1 MPERSFGRT
10 IRYRRTKLGL
20 SQAKLGE
27 LVGRSASTI
36 RAWER
41 DSSLPNDG
49 AVITALSAVLAV
61 DRRALFEKAGLE
73 IPMEENSPTLEEA
86 FASLG
91 TEPRATPV
99 FLDSAA
105 TPEPFPEADESEI
118 EVILEPEFEPEIAP
132 EAVSEV
138 EPEVESEIEVERE
151 LEAAAEPELDEPG
164 EWKPDEEMYPIWEPR
179 FPEETLVK
187 TTSVASNVVTP
198 SMPAPAF
205 VEPPDP
211 FVLAPPTPPLV
222 EPSYMED
229 TAQRQLYRVRNLATV
244 VLLVGLGIVF
254 LWALSSTFDALG
266 SWWEDFIGTLK
277 L

>member
-41 DSSLPNDG
+41 DSSLPNDES
-49 AVITALSAVLAV
+49 VITALSAVLAV
-61 DRRALFEKAGLE
+61 DRQSLFEKAGLE
-73 IPMEENSPTLEEA
+73 VPLQQTSPTLEEA

-91 TEPRATPV
+91 SEPRSTPATADPPPAPLPFFAEPVTHRQSPNEPDTEPVQTVEVPDRSGKQDQEWEPDEEPYPVWEPKFPDEALFKATPV
-99 FLDSAA
+99 
-105 TPEPFPEADESEI
+105 
-118 EVILEPEFEPEIAP
+118 
-132 EAVSEV
+132 VSRV
-138 EPEVESEIEVERE
+138 
-151 LEAAAEPELDEPG
+151 
-164 EWKPDEEMYPIWEPR
+164 M
-179 FPEETLVK
+179 
-187 TTSVASNVVTP
+187 NP
-198 SMPAPAF
+198 SMPPPAF

-211 FVLAPPTPPLV
+211 FVLGAPTPPLV

-229 TAQRQLYRVRNLATV
+229 TAQRQLYRVRNLATL
-244 VLLVGLGIVF
+244 VLLVGMGIVL

-266 SWWEDFIGTLK
+266 SWWEDFIGTLR

>member
-61 DRRALFEKAGLE
+61 DRRSLFEKAGLE
-73 IPMEENSPTLEEA
+73 IPMEETSPTMEEA

-99 FLDSAA
+99 FLESTA
-105 TPEPFPEADESEI
+105 TPGPVPEADESEI
-118 EVILEPEFEPEIAP
+118 EVII
-132 EAVSEV
+132 
-138 EPEVESEIEVERE
+138 EPEVEPDTEFQ
-151 LEAAAEPELDEPG
+151 AAAESEVDEPG
-164 EWKPDEEMYPIWEPR
+164 EWKPEEEPYPIWEPK
-179 FPEETLVK
+179 FPEEALVK
-187 TTSVASNVVTP
+187 STPVVPNVVTP
-198 SMPAPAF
+198 SMPAPAPAF

-211 FVLAPPTPPLV
+211 FVLAAATPPLV
-222 EPSYMED
+222 EPSYMEE

-244 VLLVGLGIVF
+244 VLLVGMGIVF

-266 SWWEDFIGTLK
+266 SWWENFIGTLR

>member
-49 AVITALSAVLAV
+49 VVIAALAAVLAV
-61 DRRALFEKAGLE
+61 DRRSLFEKAGLE
-73 IPMEENSPTLEEA
+73 IPIEETSPTLEEA

-91 TEPRATPV
+91 TEPRARSA
-99 FLDSAA
+99 FLNPLPSPPSPNR
-105 TPEPFPEADESEI
+105 TVADAQVVDAPPSEI
-118 EVILEPEFEPEIAP
+118 EDQEEPKPAAEEVAE
-132 EAVSEV
+132 VSEEAESDV
-138 EPEVESEIEVERE
+138 PER
-151 LEAAAEPELDEPG
+151 
-164 EWKPDEEMYPIWEPR
+164 EWKPDEEPYPVWEPK
-179 FPEETLVK
+179 FPEETLLK
-187 TTSVASNVVTP
+187 SNPVNSSTVNP
-198 SMPAPAF
+198 STPAPAF

-211 FVLAPPTPPLV
+211 FVLAAPTPPLV

-229 TAQRQLYRVRNLATV
+229 TSQQQLYRVRNLATL
-244 VLLVGLGIVF
+244 VLLVGMGIVL

-266 SWWEDFIGTLK
+266 SWWEDFIETLR

>member
-41 DSSLPNDG
+41 DSSLPHDE

-61 DRRALFEKAGLE
+61 DRRSLFEKAGLE
-73 IPMEENSPTLEEA
+73 VPLQETSPTLEEA
-86 FASLG
+86 FASLAA
-91 TEPRATPV
+91 EPRSPPV
-99 FLDSAA
+99 RVD
-105 TPEPFPEADESEI
+105 P
-118 EVILEPEFEPEIAP
+118 
-132 EAVSEV
+132 
-138 EPEVESEIEVERE
+138 
-151 LEAAAEPELDEPG
+151 EAAAVVPLVDDSEPDIELDIEAERPA
-164 EWKPDEEMYPIWEPR
+164 ETPDEPMEDPWADEPYPVWEPK
-179 FPEETLVK
+179 FPEETLVR
-187 TTSVASNVVTP
+187 SPVVSTVVSP

-211 FVLAPPTPPLV
+211 FVLAPATPPFV

-229 TAQRQLYRVRNLATV
+229 TAQRQLYRVRNLATL
-244 VLLVGLGIVF
+244 VLLVGLGIVL
-254 LWALSSTFDALG
+254 LWAFSSTLDALG

>member
-41 DSSLPNDG
+41 DSSLPNDES
-49 AVITALSAVLAV
+49 VITALSAVLAV
-61 DRRALFEKAGLE
+61 DRQSLFEKAGLE
-73 IPMEENSPTLEEA
+73 VPLEENSPTLEEA

-91 TEPRATPV
+91 TEPRPSPV
-99 FLDSAA
+99 FGETASAPMPISEDLDSEIVVSIDSGESRKGPA
-105 TPEPFPEADESEI
+105 PLDEST
-118 EVILEPEFEPEIAP
+118 EPK
-132 EAVSEV
+132 
-138 EPEVESEIEVERE
+138 
-151 LEAAAEPELDEPG
+151 
-164 EWKPDEEMYPIWEPR
+164 EWKPDEEPYPVWEPK

-187 TTSVASNVVTP
+187 STPVVSNAVTS

-211 FVLAPPTPPLV
+211 FVLAAPTPPLV

-244 VLLVGLGIVF
+244 VLLVGLGIVL

-266 SWWEDFIGTLK
+266 SWWEDFIGTLR

>member
-41 DSSLPNDG
+41 DSSLPNEG

-61 DRRALFEKAGLE
+61 DRRSLFEKAGLE
-73 IPMEENSPTLEEA
+73 IPMEETSPTMEEA

-99 FLDSAA
+99 FLESTA
-105 TPEPFPEADESEI
+105 TPGPVPEVEESEI
-118 EVILEPEFEPEIAP
+118 EVVIEPELEPEIEPET
-132 EAVSEV
+132 EF
-138 EPEVESEIEVERE
+138 ESES
-151 LEAAAEPELDEPG
+151 EAESELDEA
-164 EWKPDEEMYPIWEPR
+164 EWKPDEEPYPIWEPR

-187 TTSVASNVVTP
+187 STPVVSNLVTP
-198 SMPAPAF
+198 SMPAPAPAF

-211 FVLAPPTPPLV
+211 FVLAAPTPPLV

-229 TAQRQLYRVRNLATV
+229 TAQRQLYRVRSLATV
-244 VLLVGLGIVF
+244 ALLVGMGIVF

>member
-41 DSSLPNDG
+41 DSSLPNDES
-49 AVITALSAVLAV
+49 VITALSAVLAV
-61 DRRALFEKAGLE
+61 DRQSLFEKAGLE
-73 IPMEENSPTLEEA
+73 VPLQQTSPTLEEA

-91 TEPRATPV
+91 SEPRSTPVVADQPFVPLPLGAETEPPIPS
-99 FLDSAA
+99 LS
-105 TPEPFPEADESEI
+105 
-118 EVILEPEFEPEIAP
+118 AP
-132 EAVSEV
+132 EAEAVQIV
-138 EPEVESEIEVERE
+138 EIPDESDEGDRE
-151 LEAAAEPELDEPG
+151 WE
-164 EWKPDEEMYPIWEPR
+164 PDEEPYPVWEPK
-179 FPEETLVK
+179 FPDEALFKATPLVSRVMK
-187 TTSVASNVVTP
+187 PSV
-198 SMPAPAF
+198 PAPAF

-211 FVLAPPTPPLV
+211 FVRGAATPPLV

-229 TAQRQLYRVRNLATV
+229 TAQRQLYRVRSLATL
-244 VLLVGLGIVF
+244 VLLVGMGIVL

-266 SWWEDFIGTLK
+266 SWWEDFIGTLR

>member
-41 DSSLPNDG
+41 DSSLPNDES
-49 AVITALSAVLAV
+49 VITALSAVLAV
-61 DRRALFEKAGLE
+61 DRQSLFEKAGLE
-73 IPMEENSPTLEEA
+73 LPRQEVSSTLEEA

-91 TEPRATPV
+91 SEPRSTPLIV
-99 FLDSAA
+99 D
-105 TPEPFPEADESEI
+105 P
-118 EVILEPEFEPEIAP
+118 AP
-132 EAVSEV
+132 LSFF
-138 EPEVESEIEVERE
+138 
-151 LEAAAEPELDEPG
+151 AEPESHSRSRNELDNDEVQTVEVPN
-164 EWKPDEEMYPIWEPR
+164 ESDERDENWKPDEEPYPIWEPK
-179 FPEETLVK
+179 FPDEALFRATP
-187 TTSVASNVVTP
+187 VVSRVMNP

-211 FVLAPPTPPLV
+211 FVLGAPTPPLV

-229 TAQRQLYRVRNLATV
+229 TAQRQLYRVRNLATL
-244 VLLVGLGIVF
+244 VLLVGLGIVL

-266 SWWEDFIGTLK
+266 SWWEDFIGTLR

>member
-61 DRRALFEKAGLE
+61 DRRSLFGKAGLE
-73 IPMEENSPTLEEA
+73 IPTEETSPTLEEA

-91 TEPRATPV
+91 TEPRTTPA
-99 FLDSAA
+99 FLDPSPSPPSE
-105 TPEPFPEADESEI
+105 PEDEAPPIEVAVAEI
-118 EVILEPEFEPEIAP
+118 EPKLEPEPKPGA
-132 EAVSEV
+132 
-138 EPEVESEIEVERE
+138 ES
-151 LEAAAEPELDEPG
+151 PDEPD
-164 EWKPDEEMYPIWEPR
+164 EPNDPDARWKPEEEPYPVWEPI
-179 FPEETLVK
+179 FPEQTLVK
-187 TTSVASNVVTP
+187 STPVASTVVTP
-198 SMPAPAF
+198 SVPTPAF
-205 VEPPDP
+205 IEPPDP
-211 FVLAPPTPPLV
+211 FVLGAPTPPFV

-244 VLLVGLGIVF
+244 VLLVSLGIVL

-266 SWWEDFIGTLK
+266 SWWEDFIGTLR

>member
-41 DSSLPNDG
+41 DSSLPSDG
-49 AVITALSAVLAV
+49 SVITALSAVLAV
-61 DRRALFEKAGLE
+61 DRRSLFEKAGLE
-73 IPMEENSPTLEEA
+73 VPTEGTSPTLEEA

-91 TEPRATPV
+91 GEPRATPA
-99 FLDSAA
+99 FLDPQPS
-105 TPEPFPEADESEI
+105 PVLISEADEPHI
-118 EVILEPEFEPEIAP
+118 EVFID
-132 EAVSEV
+132 SD
-138 EPEVESEIEVERE
+138 VESASES
-151 LEAAAEPELDEPG
+151 EPSDEPDERDE
-164 EWKPDEEMYPIWEPR
+164 EWKPEEEPYPIWEPK
-179 FPEETLVK
+179 FPEVSLVK
-187 TTSVASNVVTP
+187 STPVVSTNVTP

-205 VEPPDP
+205 VELPDP
-211 FVLAPPTPPLV
+211 FVLAAPTPPLV

-244 VLLVGLGIVF
+244 VLLVGLGIVL

-266 SWWEDFIGTLK
+266 SWWEDLIGTLR

>member
-61 DRRALFEKAGLE
+61 DRRSLFEKAGLE
-73 IPMEENSPTLEEA
+73 IPLEETSPTLEEA

-91 TEPRATPV
+91 TEPRATV
-99 FLDSAA
+99 FLDPAQSPG
-105 TPEPFPEADESEI
+105 TVPRGDESEI
-118 EVILEPEFEPEIAP
+118 EVVIEPEL
-132 EAVSEV
+132 
-138 EPEVESEIEVERE
+138 ESEIEPETEFEAKSAVE
-151 LEAAAEPELDEPG
+151 AEVELDEPT
-164 EWKPDEEMYPIWEPR
+164 EWKPDEEPYPIWEPR

-187 TTSVASNVVTP
+187 STPVVSNSVPP
-198 SMPAPAF
+198 SMPAPTPAF

-211 FVLAPPTPPLV
+211 FVLAAPTPPLV

-229 TAQRQLYRVRNLATV
+229 TAQRQLYRVRNLATI
-244 VLLVGLGIVF
+244 VLLVGMGIVF

>member
-49 AVITALSAVLAV
+49 VVIAALAAVLAV
-61 DRRALFEKAGLE
+61 DRRSLFEKAGLE
-73 IPMEENSPTLEEA
+73 FPIEETSPTLEEA

-91 TEPRATPV
+91 TESRARSA
-99 FLDSAA
+99 FLDPPPSPPSSNQMVA
-105 TPEPFPEADESEI
+105 EAQVEDTRPSEI
-118 EVILEPEFEPEIAP
+118 EDQ
-132 EAVSEV
+132 V
-138 EPEVESEIEVERE
+138 EPEPAVEEVAEVSTEAKSDVPER
-151 LEAAAEPELDEPG
+151 
-164 EWKPDEEMYPIWEPR
+164 EWKPDEEPYPVWEPK
-179 FPEETLVK
+179 FPEETLLK
-187 TTSVASNVVTP
+187 SNPVISPTVNP
-198 SMPAPAF
+198 STVNPSTPAPAF

-211 FVLAPPTPPLV
+211 FVLAAPTPPLV

-229 TAQRQLYRVRNLATV
+229 TTQQQLYRVRNLATL
-244 VLLVGLGIVF
+244 VLLVGMGIVL

-266 SWWEDFIGTLK
+266 SWWEDFIETLR